1 MDRIKK
7 LFDRKIIELS
17 MVLLAIY
24 VILYI
29 LKVDLHLIVTG
40 ILFLCYFYYLF
51 TTRENEKSLIL
62 TRREKEPFQNKLPS
76 TLNNY
81 DDIVNFLY
89 YINDFKQYNEQVY
102 DNVLI
107 NINDFLTLYEDH
119 QIADIYNKKL
129 MNDVILDTKF
139 KILDNLSSFIYSF
152 NNSPVLR
159 NKLNESINLLNNI
172 LNRYLNKLNIII
184 PDVEPANNYL

>member
-24 VILYI
+24 IVLYI
-29 LKVDLHLIVTG
+29 LKVDLHLIITG
-40 ILFLCYFYYLF
+40 ILFICYFYYLF

-107 NINDFLTLYEDH
+107 NMNDFLTLYEDH
-119 QIADIYNKKL
+119 QIADIHNKKL
-129 MNDVILDTKF
+129 MNDVLLDTKF

>member
-17 MVLLAIY
+17 MVLLGIY

-29 LKVDLHLIVTG
+29 LKVDLHLIITG
-40 ILFLCYFYYLF
+40 ILFICYFYYLY

-81 DDIVNFLY
+81 DDVVNFLY

-107 NINDFLTLYEDH
+107 NINDFLTLYEDY
-119 QIADIYNKKL
+119 QILEKNNKKL
-129 MNDVILDTKF
+129 MADVLLDTKF

-172 LNRYLNKLNIII
+172 LNRYLQKLEITI

>member
-17 MVLLAIY
+17 MVLLGIY

-29 LKVDLHLIVTG
+29 LRVDLHLIITG
-40 ILFLCYFYYLF
+40 ILFMCYFYYLY
-51 TTRENEKSLIL
+51 TTRESEKSLIL

-107 NINDFLTLYEDH
+107 NINDFLTLYEDY
-119 QIADIYNKKL
+119 QILEINNKKL
-129 MNDVILDTKF
+129 MADVLLDTKF

-172 LNRYLNKLNIII
+172 LNRYLQKLEITI